1 MSLAKIAVADRS
13 RPVATALPDRGH
25 PSETADGSRAFL
37 SAREEH
43 ADTPDTESG
52 GIPTSSDQ
60 GARSW
65 TLEQE
70 PSQARA

>member
-1 MSLAKIAVADRS
+1 MSLERISVAYHS

-43 ADTPDTESG
+43 ADTPDT
-52 GIPTSSDQ
+52 
-60 GARSW
+60 
-65 TLEQE
+65 
-70 PSQARA
+70 